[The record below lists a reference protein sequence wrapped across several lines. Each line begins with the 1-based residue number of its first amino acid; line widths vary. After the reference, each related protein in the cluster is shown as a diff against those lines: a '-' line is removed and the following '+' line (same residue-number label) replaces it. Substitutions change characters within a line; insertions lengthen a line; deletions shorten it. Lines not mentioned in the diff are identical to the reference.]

1 MADEPHDPGAARAA
15 LQGKRVALG
24 VVMVA
29 SVVFIVATA
38 VHVIPAVFG
47 LSVVPLPA
55 GAPGSAA
62 CAAGLRDLERGLER
76 DDSASASASRA
87 EEGEAT
93 REACSL
99 TPEGLQAWASL
110 ERLQVAGEQLK
121 GRDPAALAQL
131 KRDLAAHLP
140 SDLR

>member
-1 MADEPHDPGAARAA
+1 MADEPPDSATARAA

-24 VVMVA
+24 VVIVA
-29 SVVFIVATA
+29 ALVFILATA
-38 VHVIPAVFG
+38 IHVIPAVFG
-47 LSVVPLPA
+47 VWIVPLPA

-62 CAAGLRDLERGLER
+62 CAAGVRDLERGLER
-76 DDSASASASRA
+76 GDSPSASRDD
-87 EEGEAT
+87 EKGEAT
-93 REACSL
+93 RRACSL

-110 ERLQVAGEQLK
+110 ERLQLAGERLR

-140 SDLR
+140 SDSR